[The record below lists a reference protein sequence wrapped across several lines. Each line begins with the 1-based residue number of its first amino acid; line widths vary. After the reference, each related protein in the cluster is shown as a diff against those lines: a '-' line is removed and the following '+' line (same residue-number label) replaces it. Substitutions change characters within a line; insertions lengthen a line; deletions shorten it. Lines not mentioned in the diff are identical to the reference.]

1 LILIVPLILGIIVVL
16 VGAHYNLSYL
26 IAIGVSVISGTVTGF
41 FMSLTASEVTAT
53 ATSKATYAI
62 QIRNEHLQEIKNLFM
77 QNGTLVNADY
87 IRTLLGDPSR
97 LSKNALRD
105 REYLLDIK
113 IHWPEIFETFEQ
125 DKLNYDNV
133 ENYKKKLNDD
143 IRKSSE
149 VVASESLEK
158 INKDIEGGE
167 VLLKFFQT
175 KVDPSSINAKA
186 LRFTGGQLDN
196 FVNGLTN
203 LIVNGIVPTGAIS
216 NNNIPEAKD
225 QITKN
230 LSDYLKI
237 QMRVSDNKN
246 SMGVLPLEMANLIR
260 ESMENNVPH
269 PTRNLLINDIDSHRA
284 IQSIVNN
291 LLDYV
296 KENDNIDKI
305 MNKVIDLKGTD
316 GQIQKSGEKVE
327 DAVRYLSMTKILPN
341 DCVFIKED
349 QKKGV

>member
-1 LILIVPLILGIIVVL
+1 MILIVPLILGIIVVL

-246 SMGVLPLEMANLIR
+246 SMGVLPLEIT
-260 ESMENNVPH
+260 EEIGVP
-269 PTRNLLINDIDSHRA
+269 TFLEI
-284 IQSIVNN
+284 
-291 LLDYV
+291 
-296 KENDNIDKI
+296 
-305 MNKVIDLKGTD
+305 
-316 GQIQKSGEKVE
+316 
-327 DAVRYLSMTKILPN
+327 
-341 DCVFIKED
+341 
-349 QKKGV
+349 